1 MVSVPNTR
9 VWSDL
14 LKGYQKKKKY
24 LESCDSR
31 SKRQRKPNGLGLE
44 KKKLKTPEKSDGW
57 GKSMRLIHIIIF
69 IHMNPLLILTVA
81 KNKEHLK

>member
-14 LKGYQKKKKY
+14 LKGYQKKKNY

-31 SKRQRKPNGLGLE
+31 SKRQRKPNGLGLR
-44 KKKLKTPEKSDGW
+44 KTKKLKTQEKSDG
-57 GKSMRLIHIIIF
+57 GEKHETHSHHNFYTHESTTYFDRR
-69 IHMNPLLILTVA
+69 
-81 KNKEHLK
+81 KE